1 MAGRP
6 DPFTLGHRPALDGLR
21 AVAVLAVMAHHSG
34 GLIRGGWLGVDVF
47 FTLSGFLI
55 TILLLEEHTRT
66 GTIAIGRFYVRRAL
80 RLLPA
85 LVAFL
90 IFWGGVFF
98 AMSPSRDWPVILA
111 YLLGVL
117 FYVTNW
123 LNIYWMAGPLGHT
136 WSLAIEEQFYL
147 VWPVTLLLLLRW
159 IRHSPLIVVMLL
171 TAAAGSLALRLALNL
186 VPGPQMNR
194 ILAGTDTHADGLL
207 IGAAL
212 AVWLHRQVGGSDPGL
227 LRRAG
232 VTCSTLGLPALL
244 LVAPLAGYGW
254 GVTALAALA
263 SSGVIL
269 GVVAGASSVT
279 RCLEFAWLVRIG
291 QISYGM
297 YLWHWPVFRWLSVLP
312 VPGQPAAP
320 AWRTALAWAL
330 TFTCAGLSYALIERP
345 CLAYKA
351 RWSATPP
358 PLTRAPLTDPALLV
372 R

>member
-90 IFWGGVFF
+90 IFWGGVIF
-98 AMSPSRDWPVILA
+98 AMSPSGVWLIILA
-111 YLLGVL
+111 DLLGVL

-123 LNIYWMAGPLGHT
+123 LIIYWLAGPFGHT

-159 IRHSPLIVVMLL
+159 IRHSPLVVVVLL
-171 TAAAGSLALRLALNL
+171 TAAAGSLAWRVALNL
-186 VPGPQMNR
+186 VPGTQMNR
-194 ILAGTDTHADGLL
+194 IFAGTDTHADGLL

-212 AVWLHRQVGGSDPGL
+212 AVWLHGQIRGSAPGL

-232 VTCSTLGLPALL
+232 IMCSTVGLPALL
-244 LVAPLAGYGW
+244 LVVPLAGYGW
-254 GVTALAALA
+254 GVTVLAALA

-269 GVVAGASSVT
+269 GIVAGGSSVT
-279 RCLEFAWLVRIG
+279 RWLEFAWLVRIG
-291 QISYGM
+291 RISYGV
-297 YLWHWPVFRWLSVLP
+297 YLWHWPVFRWLSALP
-312 VPGQPAAP
+312 APGQYTP
-320 AWRTALAWAL
+320 AWRTALAWGL
-330 TFTCAGLSYALIERP
+330 TFAFAGLSYALIERP

-358 PLTRAPLTDPALLV
+358 PFTRAPLTDPALLV